1 MNWQISEFVGFEV
14 SLFLKA
20 VQLGMETFFLYDLIR
35 IFRRVILH
43 NMAGEIAEDILYWI
57 VIGYKMYVLLLTEN
71 GGGLRFYI
79 VLGMGLG
86 GLLYFQSIGKYLVKN
101 VSKALVKIKYKILN
115 IFYKGK
121 RKVQIPVIKMKNR
134 YQTFQKWADIN
145 RRRKILQ
152 IKKKL
157 THFYKM
163 IKIVLFKQ

>member
-1 MNWQISEFVGFEV
+1 MNWQISEFVGFEA

-43 NMAGEIAEDILYWI
+43 NMAGEIVEDVLYWMI
-57 VIGYKMYVLLLTEN
+57 IGYKMYVLLMTEN
-71 GGGLRFYI
+71 GGELRFYI

-86 GLLYFQSIGKYLVKN
+86 GLFYFQSLGKSLVKN
-101 VSKALVKIKYKILN
+101 VSKVLVKIKNIILDL
-115 IFYKGK
+115 YDKGK
-121 RKVQIPVIKMKNR
+121 RKVQIPFIKMKNR
-134 YQTFQKWADIN
+134 YQTFQKWADIK

-152 IKKKL
+152 IKNKL

-163 IKIVLFKQ
+163 LKIVMFKQ

>member
-43 NMAGEIAEDILYWI
+43 NMAGEIVEDILYWI
-57 VIGYKMYVLLLTEN
+57 VIGYKMYFLLITEN

-79 VLGMGLG
+79 ILGMCLG
-86 GLLYFQSIGKYLVKN
+86 GLLYFQSIGKYFVKN
-101 VSKALVKIKYKILN
+101 VSQFLVKIKCRILN
-115 IFYKGK
+115 LF
-121 RKVQIPVIKMKNR
+121 RKARRKAQIPVIKVKNR
-134 YQTFQKWADIN
+134 YQTFQNWADIK

-152 IKKKL
+152 IKNKL

-163 IKIVLFKQ
+163 LKIVLFKQ